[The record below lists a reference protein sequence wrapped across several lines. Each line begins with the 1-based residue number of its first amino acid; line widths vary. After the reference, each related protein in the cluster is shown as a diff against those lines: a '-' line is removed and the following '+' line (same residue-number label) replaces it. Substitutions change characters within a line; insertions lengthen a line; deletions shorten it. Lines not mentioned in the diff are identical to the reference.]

1 MSFMKRISLIV
12 FFQLVSF
19 SLLLSQNDV
28 MLQAF
33 YWDVPVDVENK
44 NGIWWDLLSEKAGEW
59 KRMDITGLWVPPP
72 SKGNWGIID
81 NGYGVFDHYD
91 LGNYFQKG
99 TVETRFGSKEELLNM
114 LTVMHSAPKI
124 EVYADVVLNHM
135 YGNEEEQEIN
145 PAVKEYV
152 FEEAHNGEFTPFET
166 NAVRWVIPDASPGE
180 HHIQI
185 KGYGLNWDLGE
196 SERGYN
202 LYINWSTSSAENSDY
217 KWEQEPNNGNRRYNE
232 YCKSGT
238 EFRGFINY
246 KGDVDEYK
254 IKLEHFSDIEIRLEA
269 RRLLEGSWEWTD
281 QKNGYYPVA
290 VYYEGEDFAYEKM
303 LAYTSTG
310 FKYVEREQKEP
321 DYTWG
326 FSHFHPSSKT
336 DWLGS
341 YVEDKVVP
349 NTILFGNDLDTS
361 NPEVVKRLN
370 KWGRWLLD
378 SIGFDGFRL
387 DYVRGYSPSFA
398 ANWINNLEDQKNES
412 TFIVAEYWGSAEY
425 IKAWVDSMNT
435 YGAIASVFDF
445 PLKEVLTEM
454 CNNPEFN
461 MTRLIQAGLIRN
473 ADGFNLSVNNVVT
486 FAENHDTGKEN
497 DKWITRAHHLAYAY
511 ILTHQGRPCLFYP
524 HLYGKEQ
531 IDFQNSSFRTTAA
544 LSLNE
549 DICFLIDVRK
559 KYLGGELEVLT
570 KVGNP
575 TPEKNT
581 KNIYVAR
588 RNGVDGKDGAILV
601 LNNHSSLAKNIVVDV
616 SPSGF
621 EDWSGQTLINLQTGE
636 EIQVGSDG
644 RAKFSSS
651 PLSYS
656 IWIKKEVE
664 IRGVKGEIK
673 SAVF

>member
-1 MSFMKRISLIV
+1 
-12 FFQLVSF
+12 
-19 SLLLSQNDV
+19 
-28 MLQAF
+28 
-33 YWDVPVDVENK
+33 
-44 NGIWWDLLSEKAGEW
+44 
-59 KRMDITGLWVPPP
+59 
-72 SKGNWGIID
+72 
-81 NGYGVFDHYD
+81 
-91 LGNYFQKG
+91 
-99 TVETRFGSKEELLNM
+99 LNM
-114 LTVMHSAPKI
+114 LSVMHSAPKI

-135 YGNEEEQEIN
+135 YGNEDDQEIN

-152 FEEAHNGEFTPFET
+152 FGEVYNEKLTPFET

-180 HHIQI
+180 YYIQI
-185 KGYGLNWDLGE
+185 KGYGLNWELDE

-202 LYINWSTSSAENSDY
+202 LYVNWSSSCAAKSGY
-217 KWEQEPNNGNRRYNE
+217 KWKEESNDGNGQYIE
-232 YCKSGT
+232 YLKPGT
-238 EFRGFINY
+238 EFRGFIDC
-246 KGDVDEYK
+246 KGDVDVYK
-254 IKLEHFSDIEIRLEA
+254 IELDDFSDIEIRLEA
-269 RRLLEGSWEWTD
+269 RRLKEVFWEWTD
-281 QKNGYYPVA
+281 QKNGYYPVS
-290 VYYEGEDFAYEKM
+290 VYYEDEDIAYEKM

-310 FKYVEREQKEP
+310 LRYAEREQKNP
-321 DYTWG
+321 DYTWN

-336 DWLGS
+336 DLLGR
-341 YVEDKVVP
+341 YVEDKIIP

-361 NPEVVKRLN
+361 NPEVEKRLN
-370 KWGRWLLD
+370 MWGTWLSD

-387 DYVRGYSPSFA
+387 DYVRGYPLSFA
-398 ANWINNLEDQKNES
+398 ANWISNLKTQNNES
-412 TFIVAEYWGSAEY
+412 KFVVAEYWGSAQY
-425 IKAWVDSMNT
+425 IKAWVDSVNS
-435 YGAIASVFDF
+435 YGATASVFDF
-445 PLKEVLTEM
+445 PLKEVLTKM
-454 CNNPEFN
+454 CNEPEFN
-461 MTRLIQAGLIRN
+461 MTQLNQAGLIRN
-473 ADGFNLSVNNVVT
+473 AEGYDLPADNVVS
-486 FAENHDTGKEN
+486 FVENHDTGKEY

-511 ILTHQGRPCLFYP
+511 ILIHQGRPCLFYP
-524 HLYGKEQ
+524 HLYGVEQ

>member
-1 MSFMKRISLIV
+1 MSFMKRILFVI
-12 FFQLVSF
+12 FFQFLLF
-19 SLLLSQNDV
+19 SLSHTQNDV

-33 YWDVPVDVENK
+33 YWDVPVDVEN
-44 NGIWWDLLSEKAGEW
+44 NDGLWWDHLSEKASEW
-59 KRMDITGLWVPPP
+59 KRMGITGLWVPPP

-91 LGNYFQKG
+91 LGSYFQKG

-114 LTVMHSAPKI
+114 LRIMHSDPKI

-152 FEEAHNGEFTPFET
+152 LGEAHNAEFAPFET
-166 NAVRWVIPDASPGE
+166 NAVRWIIPNSPSGE
-180 HHIQI
+180 YSIQI

-202 LYINWSTSSAENSDY
+202 LYINWSSSCAENSDY
-217 KWEQEPNNGNRRYNE
+217 KWEQEPNNGNGQYNE

-254 IKLEHFSDIEIRLEA
+254 IKLEHSSDIEIRLEA
-269 RRLLEGSWEWTD
+269 RRLLETSWEWTD

-290 VYYEGEDFAYEKM
+290 VYYEGKDIAFDKM

-310 FKYVEREQKEP
+310 FKYVERDQNEP
-321 DYTWG
+321 SYTWN
-326 FSHFHPSSKT
+326 FSHFHPSSET

-361 NPEVVKRLN
+361 ISEVAERLEN
-370 KWGRWLLD
+370 WGRWLKD

-387 DYVRGYSPSFA
+387 DYVRGYPPSFA
-398 ANWINNLEDQKNES
+398 ANWINNLKSEKNES
-412 TFIVAEYWGSAEY
+412 IFVVAEYWGSAEY
-425 IKAWVDSMNT
+425 IKAWFDSMNA
-435 YGAIASVFDF
+435 YGATASVFDF
-445 PLKEVLTEM
+445 PLKEVLTKM
-454 CNNPEFN
+454 CNEPEFN
-461 MTRLIQAGLIRN
+461 MTQLNQAGLIRN
-473 ADGFNLSVNNVVT
+473 AEGYNLPSDNVVT
-486 FAENHDTGKEN
+486 FAENHDTGKEH

-524 HLYGKEQ
+524 HIYGIEQ
-531 IDFQNSSFRTTAA
+531 LDFQNSSFRTTAE
-544 LSLNE
+544 LSLYK
-549 DICFLIDVRK
+549 DICFLIDIRK
-559 KYLGGELEVLT
+559 IYLGGELEVLT

-575 TPEKNT
+575 IPDENIKNM
-581 KNIYVAR
+581 YVAR
-588 RNGVDGKDGAILV
+588 RNGIDEKEGAILV
-601 LNNHSSLAKNIVVDV
+601 MNNHSSLTKRICVDV
-616 SPSGF
+616 SPLGF
-621 EDWSGQTLINLQTGE
+621 EDWSGKTLINPQTCE
-636 EIQVGSDG
+636 EIQVGLNG
-644 RAKFSSS
+644 RADFFSK
-651 PLSYS
+651 PLSFS
-656 IWIKKEVE
+656 IWLKKEEKTQSVANE
-664 IRGVKGEIK
+664 I
-673 SAVF
+673 